1 MSEQKENIIKKAV
14 ELFNQ
19 VGIRSCSM
27 DDICRELGISK
38 KTLYQYFAT
47 KDELVEAMLKRHA
60 ERAKECAEQD
70 ERSHV
75 SALDV
80 MLHVLAST
88 QKMKDVRRVP
98 PLLYDLKKYYPQQFE
113 NHLRAITRINKES
126 MTRLVKRGIEEGDF
140 REEIDCD
147 LCGTLFAELNQ
158 QAMNNITKL
167 AQWENFAEFSIFTVD
182 LLIRGIVNE
191 HGLAKLESRGD
202 CIVHSE
208 KV

>member
-1 MSEQKENIIKKAV
+1 MNEVKENIIKKAV

-38 KTLYQYFAT
+38 KTLYQYYAT
-47 KDELVEAMLKRHA
+47 KDELVEAMLRRHA

-70 ERSHV
+70 ETSHV

-80 MLHVLAST
+80 LLHILAST

-98 PLLYDLKKYYPQQFE
+98 PLLFDLKKYYPQQYE
-113 NHLRAITRINKES
+113 DHVRALARINKES
-126 MTRLVKRGIEEGDF
+126 MARLIKRGIEEGDF
-140 REEIDCD
+140 RTDIDSE
-147 LCGTLFAELNQ
+147 LCATFFSELNQ
-158 QAMNNITKL
+158 QAMNNITRL
-167 AQWENFAEFSIFTVD
+167 AQMENFAEFSIFAVD

-191 HGLAKLESRGD
+191 QGLK
-202 CIVHSE
+202 
-208 KV
+208 KVTDNR